1 MTKRTLTT
9 LHPLPKAV
17 DFFMISGFST
27 RSNLAF
33 SFTPFLLNFQQWL
46 INRNVGIHVVGGFVR
61 DLYLGRCPK
70 DLDLLVDGDVED
82 LGHDIA
88 RTFGGVF
95 IKPGDRHSIVKV
107 VFERHGL
114 FLDLTPLKTTLQENL
129 RARDFTIDA
138 LALPIQDLTRADW
151 KSFVIDFTG
160 GVEDLARK
168 LIKITGASVIES
180 DPLRM
185 LRAVRLAKEL
195 DFTLETTTESYIKK
209 HSSCIDLVATERI
222 RDEFLAI
229 LSLNHSK
236 DSLSKLDDLGLLCR
250 IIPELHFAK
259 EVDQPREHYWDVFN
273 HTIESVG
280 EVELITDRDETKQS
294 MCDIYWDDRIEEY
307 FRRPLTLGYDRRTFV
322 KLGALFH
329 DIGKPHTKTNDEFG
343 RTRFLGHD
351 KRGAA
356 IAGRRMKLLRFSS
369 KAIKFVELMV
379 GHHLRPFQLTNSPNL
394 PTKKAVYRLY
404 RDLGIEATGILF
416 LGLAD
421 YRAARGPLMDIEDWE
436 HKVEIV
442 NHALV
447 TYKEWNKKTKE
458 ARLLTGHDLINIFRI
473 EPGPQFGPLLDGV
486 EEAWLSGAI
495 RTRIDAMGWMRG
507 RLNIK

>member
-1 MTKRTLTT
+1 M
-9 LHPLPKAV
+9 
-17 DFFMISGFST
+17 
-27 RSNLAF
+27 
-33 SFTPFLLNFQQWL
+33 
-46 INRNVGIHVVGGFVR
+46 
-61 DLYLGRCPK
+61 
-70 DLDLLVDGDVED
+70 
-82 LGHDIA
+82 
-88 RTFGGVF
+88 
-95 IKPGDRHSIVKV
+95 
-107 VFERHGL
+107 
-114 FLDLTPLKTTLQENL
+114 KTTLQENL

-160 GVEDLARK
+160 GVEDLSRK
-168 LIKITGASVIES
+168 LIKIAGASVIEL

-209 HSSCIDLVATERI
+209 YSSCIDLVATERI

-229 LSLNHSK
+229 LSLSDSK

-280 EVELITDRDETKQS
+280 EVELITDRHETKQS
-294 MCDIYWDDRIEEY
+294 ICDVYWDDRIEEY
-307 FRRPLTLGYDRRTFV
+307 FRWPLTLGYDRRTFV

-329 DIGKPHTKTNDEFG
+329 DIGKPYTKTNDEFG
-343 RTRFLGHD
+343 RIRFLGHD

-379 GHHLRPFQLTNSPNL
+379 GHHLRPFQLTNSSNL
-394 PTKKAVYRLY
+394 PARKAVYRLY

-416 LGLAD
+416 FGLAD
-421 YRAARGPLMDIEDWE
+421 YRAARGPLMDIEDRE
-436 HKVEIV
+436 
-442 NHALV
+442 
-447 TYKEWNKKTKE
+447 
-458 ARLLTGHDLINIFRI
+458 
-473 EPGPQFGPLLDGV
+473 
-486 EEAWLSGAI
+486 
-495 RTRIDAMGWMRG
+495 
-507 RLNIK
+507 

>member
-1 MTKRTLTT
+1 MLR
-9 LHPLPKAV
+9 PLPKLV
-17 DFFMISGFST
+17 DFFMISGLST
-27 RSNLAF
+27 RSNLES

-46 INRNVGIHVVGGFVR
+46 INRNVGIYVVGGFIR
-61 DLYLGRCPK
+61 DLYLARGPK
-70 DLDLLVDGDVED
+70 DLDLLVDGDVEH

-88 RTFGGVF
+88 RIFGGAF
-95 IKPGDRHSIVKV
+95 IKPGNRHSVVKV
-107 VFERHGL
+107 VFEKHGL
-114 FLDLTPLKTTLQENL
+114 SLDLTPLKTTLQENL
-129 RARDFTIDA
+129 MARDFTIDA
-138 LALPIQDLTRADW
+138 LAVPIRDLTRGDW
-151 KSFVIDFTG
+151 KSIVIDFTG
-160 GVEDLARK
+160 GVQDLSRK
-168 LIKITGASVIES
+168 LIKATGERVIAS

-195 DFTLETTTESYIKK
+195 GFTLETTTESYIKK
-209 HSSCIDLVATERI
+209 YSSCIDLVATERI

-229 LSLNHSK
+229 LSLNDSK

-280 EVELITDRDETKQS
+280 EVELVTDRHETKES
-294 MCDIYWDDRIEEY
+294 MCDVYWDDRIEKY
-307 FRRPLTLGYDRRTFV
+307 FRCPLTLGYDRRTFV

-343 RTRFLGHD
+343 RTRFLGHG

-356 IAGRRMKLLRFSS
+356 IAGRRMRLLRFSS

-379 GHHLRPFQLTNSPNL
+379 GHHQRPFQLTNSSNP
-394 PTKKAVYRLY
+394 PTKKAIYRLY

-421 YRAARGPLMDIEDWE
+421 YRAARGPLLDIEDWE
-436 HKVEIV
+436 RKVQIV

-447 TYKEWNKKTKE
+447 TYKEWNKKTKR
-458 ARLLTGHDLINIFRI
+458 ARLLTGDDLINIFRI

-486 EEAWLSGAI
+486 EEAWLSGSI
-495 RTRIDAMGWMRG
+495 RTRIDAMGWVRS